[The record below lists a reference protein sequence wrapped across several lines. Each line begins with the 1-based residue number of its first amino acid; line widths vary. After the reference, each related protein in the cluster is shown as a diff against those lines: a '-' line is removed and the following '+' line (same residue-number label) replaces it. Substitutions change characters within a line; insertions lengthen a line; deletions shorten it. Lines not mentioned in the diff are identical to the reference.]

1 MTLSSRICG
10 VDTQKLLVVASVER
24 TGSTLLCSILRGTLA
39 AGTPVEYLNI
49 HTQNFVRFRE
59 KYGVPTITPTH
70 RPISAIRKLLRRSA
84 WRDISYFSLTSY
96 RAYLTQVALVNTT
109 QNGVFGIKMHWNQYK
124 RHMLDLDLNVNYWGV
139 PVRWVRIMRQNE
151 IRQAI
156 SFVRASQSESWN
168 SNMEMQRE
176 PIYDGDAIVSALERI
191 ADENTQWQKYFVD
204 NNIVPLEITYEQLT
218 RDMDAT
224 VRLVMN
230 HIDSPIDSVPA
241 PQTKVQSDVTSKEWA
256 ERFLLEH
263 PEHAHRANVSSL

>member
-1 MTLSSRICG
+1 METK
-10 VDTQKLLVVASVER
+10 KLLVVASVER

-49 HTQNFVRFRE
+49 HTQNFVRFRD
-59 KYGVPTITPTH
+59 KYGVPEITLTR
-70 RPISAIRKLLRRSA
+70 RPLSALRKLLGRSA
-84 WRDISYFSLTSY
+84 WRDISYFSHHSY
-96 RAYLTQVALVNTT
+96 LSYLTRLAEVNTT
-109 QNGVFGIKMHWNQYK
+109 HNGVFGIKMHWNQYK
-124 RHMLDLDLNVNYWGV
+124 RHMLDLGIDTNYWGV

-168 SNMEMQRE
+168 SNMEVQRE
-176 PIYDGDAIVSALERI
+176 PIYDGDAIKSALARI

-204 NNIVPLEITYEQLT
+204 NNIVPLDITYEQLT

-230 HIDSPIDSVPA
+230 HIDSPIDTVPA
-241 PQTKVQSDVTSKEWA
+241 PQTKKQSDATSKEWA
-256 ERFLLEH
+256 ERFVLEH

>member
-1 MTLSSRICG
+1 
-10 VDTQKLLVVASVER
+10 
-24 TGSTLLCSILRGTLA
+24 
-39 AGTPVEYLNI
+39 
-49 HTQNFVRFRE
+49 VRFRD
-59 KYGVPTITPTH
+59 KYGVPTITPSR
-70 RPISAIRKLLRRSA
+70 RPISLIRKVLGRSA
-84 WRDISYFSLTSY
+84 WRDITYFSQRSY
-96 RAYLTQVALVNTT
+96 LAYLTRLAEVNTT

-124 RHMLDLDLNVNYWGV
+124 RHMLDQGIDTNYWGV

-168 SNMEMQRE
+168 SNMQVQRE
-176 PIYDGDAIVSALERI
+176 PVYDSDAIISALARI

-230 HIDSPIDSVPA
+230 HIDSPIDTVPA
-241 PQTKVQSDVTSKEWA
+241 PQTKKQSDVTSKEWA
-256 ERFLLEH
+256 ERFVLEH
-263 PEHAHRANVSSL
+263 PEYAHRANVSSL

>member
-1 MTLSSRICG
+1 
-10 VDTQKLLVVASVER
+10 
-24 TGSTLLCSILRGTLA
+24 
-39 AGTPVEYLNI
+39 VEYLNI
-49 HTQNFVRFRE
+49 HTQNFVRFRD
-59 KYGVPTITPTH
+59 KYGVPTITQTRLPL
-70 RPISAIRKLLRRSA
+70 SALRKLLGKSA
-84 WRDISYFSLTSY
+84 WRDISYFSHRSY
-96 RAYLTQVALVNTT
+96 LSYLTRLAEINTT

-168 SNMEMQRE
+168 SNMAVQRE
-176 PIYDGDAIVSALERI
+176 PIYDGDAIETALARI
-191 ADENTQWQKYFVD
+191 SDENTQWQKYFVD
-204 NNIVPLEITYEQLT
+204 NNIVPLDITYEQLT

-230 HIDSPIDSVPA
+230 HIDSPIDTVPA
-241 PQTKVQSDVTSKEWA
+241 PQTKKQSDITSKEWA
-256 ERFLLEH
+256 ERFVLEH

>member
-1 MTLSSRICG
+1 M
-10 VDTQKLLVVASVER
+10 
-24 TGSTLLCSILRGTLA
+24 
-39 AGTPVEYLNI
+39 
-49 HTQNFVRFRE
+49 RFRD
-59 KYGVPTITPTH
+59 KYGVPTITQTRLPL
-70 RPISAIRKLLRRSA
+70 SALRKLLGKSA
-84 WRDISYFSLTSY
+84 WRDISYFSHHS
-96 RAYLTQVALVNTT
+96 YLTYLTRLAEVNTT

-168 SNMEMQRE
+168 SNMEVQRE
-176 PIYDGDAIVSALERI
+176 PVYDGDAIESALDRI
-191 ADENTQWQKYFVD
+191 ADENAQWQKYFAD
-204 NNIVPLEITYEQLT
+204 NNIVPLDITYEQLT

-230 HIDSPIDSVPA
+230 HIDSPIDTVPA
-241 PQTKVQSDVTSKEWA
+241 PQTKKQSDVTSKEWA
-256 ERFLLEH
+256 ERFVLEH

>member
-1 MTLSSRICG
+1 METK
-10 VDTQKLLVVASVER
+10 KLLVVASVER

-49 HTQNFVRFRE
+49 HTQNFVRFRD
-59 KYGVPTITPTH
+59 KYGVPTITQTRLPV
-70 RPISAIRKLLRRSA
+70 SALRKLLGKSA
-84 WRDISYFSLTSY
+84 WRDISYFSHRSY
-96 RAYLTQVALVNTT
+96 LSYLTRLAEINTT

-168 SNMEMQRE
+168 SNMEVQRE
-176 PIYDGDAIVSALERI
+176 PIYDDGAIVGALARI
-191 ADENTQWQKYFVD
+191 TDENAQWQKYFVD
-204 NNIVPLEITYEQLT
+204 NNIVPLDITYEQLT
-218 RDMDAT
+218 RDMDTT

-230 HIDSPIDSVPA
+230 HIESPIDTVPA
-241 PQTKVQSDVTSKEWA
+241 PQTKKQSDVTSKEWA
-256 ERFLLEH
+256 ERFVLEH

>member
-1 MTLSSRICG
+1 METK
-10 VDTQKLLVVASVER
+10 KLLVVASVER

-49 HTQNFVRFRE
+49 HTQNFARFRD
-59 KYGVPTITPTH
+59 KYGVPTITPTR
-70 RPISAIRKLLRRSA
+70 RPISAIRKLLRRSP
-84 WRDISYFSLTSY
+84 WRDISYFSRHSY
-96 RAYLTQVALVNTT
+96 RRYLTRLAEVNTT

-124 RHMLDLDLNVNYWGV
+124 RHMLDLGLDIHYWNV

-176 PIYDGDAIVSALERI
+176 PIYDGDAIESALARI
-191 ADENTQWQKYFVD
+191 TDENSQWQKYFVD
-204 NNIVPLEITYEQLT
+204 NNIVPLDITYEQLT

-230 HIDSPIDSVPA
+230 HIDSPIDTVPA
-241 PQTKVQSDVTSKEWA
+241 PQTKKQSDEASKEWA
-256 ERFLLEH
+256 ERFVLEY
-263 PEHAHRANVSSL
+263 PEHAHRTNTPSP

>member
-1 MTLSSRICG
+1 METK
-10 VDTQKLLVVASVER
+10 KLLVVASVER

-49 HTQNFVRFRE
+49 HTQNFVRFRD
-59 KYGVPTITPTH
+59 KYGVPTITPN
-70 RPISAIRKLLRRSA
+70 RLPLSALRKLLGKSA
-84 WRDISYFSLTSY
+84 WRDISYFSHRS
-96 RAYLTQVALVNTT
+96 YLTYLTRLAEVNTT

-168 SNMEMQRE
+168 SNMEVQRE
-176 PIYDGDAIVSALERI
+176 PVYDGDAIESALNRI
-191 ADENTQWQKYFVD
+191 ADENAQWQRYFVD
-204 NNIVPLEITYEQLT
+204 NNIVPLDITYEQLT

-230 HIDSPIDSVPA
+230 HIDSPIDTVPA
-241 PQTKVQSDVTSKEWA
+241 PQTKKQSDVTSKEWA
-256 ERFLLEH
+256 ERFVLEH